1 MTAKVILNPYS
12 NRWKAEKRWV
22 EAADALRA
30 AGVKFD
36 LAVSDRP
43 RQISELAEK
52 AVRDGFSPII
62 AAGGDGTIGEVVNG
76 LARAAKSP
84 DEAFGPM
91 GILPLGSANDL
102 VLNLGMPLDL
112 RQAAQVIAANHTRL
126 MDLGQVNG
134 LYGVPRYIVAALRGI
149 MDNPHWNMKIT
160 WDDGEYEGPSLLVT
174 VGNGA
179 RTGGLFMSPH
189 ADLFDGKLTFV
200 YGYRKTRG
208 EILSIFP
215 RTMKPGAGNYVEAE
229 GIHEQNATWIKIH
242 LESPAAAHVDGEIFS
257 TAIQDLEYRVL
268 CAQDAYGI
276 FPVFF
281 SASRKAMRGMYSVPS
296 RPRTEVCSMAARR
309 SSAEAWALGR

>member
-1 MTAKVILNPYS
+1 MIAKVILNPYS

-134 LYGVPRYIVAALRGI
+134 LYFDNNSAVGLEPHITLIQQKISWLNGVPRYIVAALRGI

-189 ADLFDGKLTFV
+189 ADPFDGKLTFV

-257 TAIQDLEYRVL
+257 TAIQDLEYRILPGRLKIL
-268 CAQDAYGI
+268 C
-276 FPVFF
+276 PEK
-281 SASRKAMRGMYSVPS
+281 S
-296 RPRTEVCSMAARR
+296 
-309 SSAEAWALGR
+309 

>member
-84 DEAFGPM
+84 DEPFGPM

-134 LYGVPRYIVAALRGI
+134 LYFDNNSAVGLEPHITLIQQKISWLNGVPRYIVAALRGI

-189 ADLFDGKLTFV
+189 ADPFDGKLTFV

-257 TAIQDLEYRVL
+257 TAIQDLEYRILPGRLKIL
-268 CAQDAYGI
+268 C
-276 FPVFF
+276 PEK
-281 SASRKAMRGMYSVPS
+281 S
-296 RPRTEVCSMAARR
+296 
-309 SSAEAWALGR
+309 